1 MAQNPAPYVIYTAI
15 DGSESLSFAP
25 VAGKGWAK
33 FNSADTRATGVWVLL
48 RFGRQGHGWA
58 LDEPIQIR
66 ELQII
71 AREGRKLGGST
82 LSREI
87 PFRRLEAAV
96 NRPDH
101 AEAMRELIPSD
112 GLFTDHMPLGG
123 DRQVDWLGEPE
134 AERQQRP
141 RLKLRVPTGYRKPDA
156 FYALV
161 ADRFLWLATMSERPA
176 QQLAEANNVPP
187 STVHRWIRE
196 ARARGLLQ
204 LPTYRGDAEHEGTG
218 R

>member
-1 MAQNPAPYVIYTAI
+1 VGQTPAPYVIFTAI
-15 DGSESLSFAP
+15 DGSESLSFAH
-25 VAGKGWAK
+25 VAGEGWAK
-33 FNSADTRATGVWVLL
+33 FNSAHTRSSGVWVFL

-58 LDEPIQIR
+58 RDEPIQIR

-71 AREGRKLGGST
+71 AQVDRQLGGPT
-82 LSREI
+82 LLREI
-87 PFRRLEAAV
+87 PFRRLEAGV

-101 AEAMRELIPSD
+101 AAAMTELIPSD
-112 GLFTDHMPLGG
+112 VLFTNHMPLQDGP
-123 DRQVDWLGEPE
+123 QDWYGEPE
-134 AERQQRP
+134 AQRQQRP

-196 ARARGLLQ
+196 ARARGLLR
-204 LPTYRGDAEHEGTG
+204 LPTYRGDAEDEGTV